1 MRTTIQI
8 LQIFGG
14 VLSVSLVAYFTPTT
28 YRTWKEERQRKQ
40 DAR

>member
-14 VLSVSLVAYFTPTT
+14 VLGVSLVAYFTPST
-28 YRTWKEERQRKQ
+28 YRTWKEARQQKG
-40 DAR
+40 AAK